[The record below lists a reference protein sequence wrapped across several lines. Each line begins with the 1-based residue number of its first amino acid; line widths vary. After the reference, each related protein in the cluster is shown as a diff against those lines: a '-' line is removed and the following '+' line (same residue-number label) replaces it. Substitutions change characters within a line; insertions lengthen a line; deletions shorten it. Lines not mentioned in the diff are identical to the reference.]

1 MQRVL
6 EGLKVVDMGHV
17 VAGPSA
23 ASLLADWGAEVTKIE
38 PLSGEWM
45 RHYRGHMEADP
56 VVEMEGG
63 EVNWLIELLNRGKK
77 GLAVDLRKEQGRA
90 VLHRLVEGADI
101 FLSNY
106 EASTL
111 DKLGLDYDT
120 LSAIN
125 PRLIYA
131 LLTGFGAVGPD
142 KGARGYDQLLWGR
155 AGLSQAITEPGG
167 NLVIMRPAMLDRIT
181 GDHLVM
187 GVLGAVL
194 WREKSGVGQ
203 KLDVSLFHS
212 AFWTLGLDIE
222 PALMGLKGK
231 GFDRTESSNPL
242 ANVYRTRDDRWMMLA
257 MLESDKDWPSLCAV
271 LERQDLEEDARFS
284 SAQGRAENCR
294 ELIAI
299 LDQVF
304 MTRDLA
310 DWLAGLRE
318 HGCIYS
324 PVQTYEEAVTDPQA
338 LANDFFFESPHPVA
352 GSLNYVATPVTFSRT
367 PAAVSAPAPA
377 IGEHTEEVLLE
388 AGFSPDDIDAL
399 RADDV
404 VV

>member
-1 MQRVL
+1 MERVL
-6 EGLKVVDMGHV
+6 DGLKVIDMGHV

-23 ASLLADWGAEVTKIE
+23 ASLLADWGADVTKVE

-45 RHYRGHMEADP
+45 RHYRGHLEADP
-56 VVEMEGG
+56 VMEMEGG
-63 EVNWLIELLNRGKK
+63 QVNWLVELLNRGKK

-142 KGARGYDQLLWGR
+142 KDERGYDQLLWGR
-155 AGLSQAITEPGG
+155 AGLSQAITEPGA
-167 NLVIMRPAMLDRIT
+167 NLVVMRPAMLDRIT

-187 GVLGAVL
+187 GVLGAIL
-194 WREKSGVGQ
+194 ERGRSGLGQ

-212 AFWTLGLDIE
+212 ALWTLGLDIE
-222 PALMGLKGK
+222 PALMGLEGHR
-231 GFDRTESSNPL
+231 FDRTDSNNPL
-242 ANVYRTRDDRWMMLA
+242 ANVYRTRDDRWMMLS
-257 MLESDKDWPSLCAV
+257 MLESDKDWPGLCAAI
-271 LERQDLEEDARFS
+271 ERQDLEQDPRFS
-284 SAQGRAENCR
+284 SAKGRDKNSL

-299 LDQVF
+299 LDEVF
-304 MTRDLA
+304 ATRDLT
-310 DWLAGLRE
+310 DWLARLRE
-318 HGCIYS
+318 NGCIYS
-324 PVQTYEEAVTDPQA
+324 SVQTYEEAVTDPQV
-338 LANDFFFESPHPVA
+338 LANDFFYESPHPVA
-352 GSLNYVATPVTFSRT
+352 GTLNYVATPVTFSRT
-367 PAAVSAPAPA
+367 RAAVSAPAPA
-377 IGEHTEEVLLE
+377 IGEHTNEVLLG
-388 AGFSPDDIDAL
+388 AGFSTDEIDAL
-399 RADDV
+399 RGDDV
-404 VV
+404 VI